1 MEIQEIIDLWL
12 SGAPIPYESIPHIIR
27 SYFKDVKKSTMPE
40 DLFQQLRMAGLESL
54 INMDYVL
61 ESICIARN
69 IIVYKLYDQSGRL
82 IKRYV

>member
-12 SGAPIPYESIPHIIR
+12 SGAPIPYESIPNIIR
-27 SYFKDVKKSTMPE
+27 SYFKDVKKSTMTE
-40 DLFQQLRMAGLESL
+40 DLFQQLRIAGLESL
-54 INMDYVL
+54 IDMDYVL

-69 IIVYKLYDQSGRL
+69 IIIYKLYDQSGRL